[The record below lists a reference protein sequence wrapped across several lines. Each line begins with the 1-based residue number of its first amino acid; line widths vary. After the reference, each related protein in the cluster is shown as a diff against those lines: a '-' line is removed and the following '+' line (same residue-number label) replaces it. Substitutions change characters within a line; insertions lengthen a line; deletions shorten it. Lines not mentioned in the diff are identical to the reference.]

1 MSSKFIEQ
9 EVKYENSILKI
20 GVLPVHNGFIILA
33 SDQDLSLGSISIGA
47 PKTNVFSLPSFFSI
61 IGKKNQQVA
70 NIISERFANKTE
82 KIVLSIIRI
91 EDEKVEIIK
100 IIIEEV
106 EKIISN
112 LGN

>member
-1 MSSKFIEQ
+1 MSNNFIEE
-9 EVKYENSILKI
+9 EVKYRDSTLKI
-20 GVLPVHNGFIILA
+20 GVLPVYNGFIILV
-33 SDQDLSLGSISIGA
+33 SDMDLSLGSISIGA

-82 KIVLSIIRI
+82 KLVLSIIRLEHENI
-91 EDEKVEIIK
+91 EIIQL
-100 IIIEEV
+100 IIEEV

-112 LGN
+112 L